1 MQIVH
6 FKPEDPVA
14 QMDLTA
20 DRNNKYT
27 GEDAQDQSHFDLTTP
42 KTNPYPVLGR
52 GQRVQGERE
61 RERESLVVKPFTISS
76 AISQPS
82 RLTSCELPDAGIR
95 HQWINMGNLLPEV
108 TMSPANRE

>member
-27 GEDAQDQSHFDLTTP
+27 GEDAQDQSHFDLTIP

-61 RERESLVVKPFTISS
+61 RE
-76 AISQPS
+76 PS
-82 RLTSCELPDAGIR
+82 RKAFYHQLGDQSAVAPD
-95 HQWINMGNLLPEV
+95 V
-108 TMSPANRE
+108 V

>member
-1 MQIVH
+1 
-6 FKPEDPVA
+6 
-14 QMDLTA
+14 MDLTA

-61 RERESLVVKPFTISS
+61 
-76 AISQPS
+76 PS
-82 RLTSCELPDAGIR
+82 RKAFYHQLGDQSAVAPD
-95 HQWINMGNLLPEV
+95 V
-108 TMSPANRE
+108 V